1 MVWLFSLLVSK
12 TKSKLLFGLS
22 IAITTIPL
30 LATKYIGFVVEN
42 INSIS
47 GFGIEIPQ
55 ILMPL
60 GILFFTFE
68 AISLLCDIRM
78 RKIEGKVSIFD
89 TFLYLTFFATVT
101 SGPIIR
107 YQNFKDGL
115 KSKIEFEN
123 YGLAIEKIIIGLC
136 KKVLIADKIALLADY
151 YFDGVAAGSTYSCLG
166 LWIGSI
172 AYTLQ
177 LYYDFSGYSDMA
189 IGI

>member
-1 MVWLFSLLVSK
+1 MSFTSNLFLVGFLPIIVLLAFVLKKFKYSKPIILLIVNIVFYIFGGIGAFAFVLSFSIVVWLLSLLISK

-22 IAITTIPL
+22 IAITTVPL
-30 LATKYIGFVVEN
+30 LVTKYVGFVVEN
-42 INSIS
+42 INNIS

-60 GILFFTFE
+60 GISFFTFE

-107 YQNFKDGL
+107 YQNFKD
-115 KSKIEFEN
+115 
-123 YGLAIEKIIIGLC
+123 
-136 KKVLIADKIALLADY
+136 
-151 YFDGVAAGSTYSCLG
+151 
-166 LWIGSI
+166 
-172 AYTLQ
+172 
-177 LYYDFSGYSDMA
+177 
-189 IGI
+189 